1 MNIKSIIF
9 LLLIV
14 AEYILALKLPSNFS
28 ADFIQTIDSNGK
40 KLIYKGKIFFKNPK
54 ILWQYT
60 YPNEKY
66 IWISDKIYIYEPDL
80 YQVTI
85 AKKPDFTLTNILK
98 NAKKINNNT
107 YETKLKDKEVYFIY
121 DKTLKK
127 LWYKDEI
134 GNLVT
139 IKFKNQKDEK
149 LNNKLFIPYYPN
161 DVDIIYQR

>member
-1 MNIKSIIF
+1 MKSII
-9 LLLIV
+9 LIV
-14 AEYILALKLPSNFS
+14 LILIEYIFALKLPSNFS
-28 ADFIQTIDSNGK
+28 ADFIQIIDSNGK

-66 IWISDKIYIYEPDL
+66 IWINDKVYIYEPDL

-85 AKKPDFTLTNILK
+85 AKKPNFTLTNILK
-98 NAKKINNNT
+98 NAKKIKDHI
-107 YETKLKDKEVYFIY
+107 YETKLKNKTIHFIY

-127 LWYKDEI
+127 LWYKDEME
-134 GNLVT
+134 NLVT
-139 IKFKNQKDEK
+139 IKFKNQKNKK
-149 LNNKLFIPYYPN
+149 LDDKIFIPNYPQ